1 MAYAARQHSW
11 QISVTP
17 VFSWLSKVTAVI
29 AAWHRRA
36 RDRQALRHL
45 SDHYLQDIGLTR
57 HQVMREC
64 GKPFWRR

>member
-1 MAYAARQHSW
+1 MAHAARQHSW

-17 VFSWLSKVTAVI
+17 ALSWLGKAAAVI

-36 RDRQALRHL
+36 RDRQALDRLNDHHL
-45 SDHYLQDIGLTR
+45 KDIGLTR
-57 HQVMREC
+57 HQIMMEC